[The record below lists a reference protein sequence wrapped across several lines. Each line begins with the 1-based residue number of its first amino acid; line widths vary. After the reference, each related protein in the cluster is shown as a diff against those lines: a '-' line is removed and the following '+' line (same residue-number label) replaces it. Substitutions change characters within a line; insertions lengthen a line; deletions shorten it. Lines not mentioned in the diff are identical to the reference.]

1 MQLLLF
7 KGIDDLDDELFGRK
21 KKQEQNISKLS
32 DKFFE
37 KTSGKGTQMS
47 RNPEFAE
54 DSRRVYKKFG
64 QIFKF

>member
-47 RNPEFAE
+47 RNPEFTE

-64 QIFKF
+64 